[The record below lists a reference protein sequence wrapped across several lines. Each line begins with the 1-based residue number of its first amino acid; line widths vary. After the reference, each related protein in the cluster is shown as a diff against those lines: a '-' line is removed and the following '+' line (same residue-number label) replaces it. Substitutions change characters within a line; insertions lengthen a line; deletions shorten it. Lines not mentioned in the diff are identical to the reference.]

1 MLSRLLTP
9 LRLASAGLAVLVAAV
24 IVLLTQHS
32 DHYLEVPD
40 EAHPLEALVEV
51 PGPKP
56 QQDGGDFYYVDI
68 ILKRASLLESLVP
81 FVRPDGSDL
90 VDRNLFVQ
98 PGISDKQRFA
108 LELASMKISQQIAS
122 AVALRELGYEIPV
135 RAGGVRIVAIT
146 TDSHAVGV
154 LKRGDVIVSANGR
167 RVQVRADLTAA
178 LARVRPGQV
187 VRLGIRRGGTV
198 RTFAIRTTRD
208 ETQPGRA
215 LIGVL
220 PIQALNVRF
229 PFPIRFDLGRVGGP
243 SAGLAFALELMEK
256 RGRDIDRGYK
266 VAATGEIQLD
276 GTVTRIG
283 GVKQK
288 TIGARDS
295 DIDVF
300 LVPRDGEN
308 ARVARRYANGLRI
321 IPVESFQQA
330 LRALAT
336 LPRKD

>member
-1 MLSRLLTP
+1 VLRLLTP
-9 LRLASAGLAVLVAAV
+9 LRLASAGLAVLVAV
-24 IVLLTQHS
+24 IVVLVAQS
-32 DHYLEVPD
+32 SNHYLEIPD
-40 EAHPLEALVEV
+40 EAHPLEALVKV
-51 PGPKP
+51 PGAKTEN
-56 QQDGGDFYYVDI
+56 DGGDFYYVDI
-68 ILKRASLLESLVP
+68 VVKRASMLESLLP
-81 FVRPDGSDL
+81 FIRPDGADL
-90 VDRNLFVQ
+90 VDRDLFVQ

-108 LELASMKISQQIAS
+108 VELAAMKISQQIAS
-122 AVALRELGYEIPV
+122 AVALRELGYDIPV
-135 RAGGVRIVAIT
+135 RAGGVRVVAVT
-146 TDSHAVGV
+146 ADSHASGV
-154 LKRGDVIVSANGR
+154 IRNDDVIVRANGR
-167 RVQVRADLTAA
+167 RVLTRQDLAEA
-178 LARVRPGQV
+178 LANVRVGEV
-187 VRLGIRRGGTV
+187 VRIGVRRRGQL
-198 RTFAIRTTRD
+198 RTFAIRTTSD
-208 ETQPGRA
+208 ESEPRRA

-220 PIQALNVRF
+220 PIQALRVRF

-288 TIGARDS
+288 TIGARQADV
-295 DIDVF
+295 DVF
-300 LVPRDGEN
+300 LVPRDGDN